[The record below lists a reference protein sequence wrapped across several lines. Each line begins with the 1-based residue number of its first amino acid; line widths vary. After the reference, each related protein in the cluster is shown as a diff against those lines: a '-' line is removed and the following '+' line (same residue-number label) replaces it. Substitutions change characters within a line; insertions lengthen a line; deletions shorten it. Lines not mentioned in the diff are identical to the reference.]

1 MRARGKG
8 RLCTMQCRWEA
19 NKWCQDHGSH
29 LVEVATPAQAQ
40 YLAMEMELLEA
51 GAGQRKVRA
60 VTTVSRTQVVIITMG
75 IPSLILSD
83 LIVYNECLC

>member
-1 MRARGKG
+1 MLGRGKG
-8 RLCTMQCRWEA
+8 RLCTIQRRWEA

-29 LVEVATPAQAQ
+29 LVEVATPAQAE

-60 VTTVSRTQVVIITMG
+60 VTTVSTTKVLLMITRR
-75 IPSLILSD
+75 SLQARVCYFLA
-83 LIVYNECLC
+83 

>member
-1 MRARGKG
+1 M
-8 RLCTMQCRWEA
+8 
-19 NKWCQDHGSH
+19 
-29 LVEVATPAQAQ
+29 EVATPAQAE

-60 VTTVSRTQVVIITMG
+60 VTIVSRTQVVIITMG

>member
-1 MRARGKG
+1 MGRGKG
-8 RLCTMQCRWEA
+8 RLCTIQRRWEA

-29 LVEVATPAQAQ
+29 LVEVATPAQAE

-60 VTTVSRTQVVIITMG
+60 VTTISTTQVLLMITRG
-75 IPSLILSD
+75 SLQARVCYFLT
-83 LIVYNECLC
+83 